1 MSEFDDPLDLE
12 ETKVL
17 AWELMQENERLREA
31 LREAKDRIVEW
42 AGYASPYFREKH
54 DLEGD
59 LAHIDAALKGDSDGT

>member
-1 MSEFDDPLDLE
+1 MSISDEYADKLYR
-12 ETKVL
+12 
-17 AWELMQENERLREA
+17 ELYEKDKEIKRLREV

-59 LAHIDAALKGDSDGT
+59 LAHIDAALEAKDE